1 MSSKLPFI
9 SPPIRS
15 LSLTPSIPSATKH
28 SECKIVNGVKVMYV
42 VDDDKKQNQQSKQ
55 TTSK

>member
-15 LSLTPSIPSATKH
+15 TSLTPYTLNISKH
-28 SECKIVNGVKVMYV
+28 FEYKTINGHKVKYL
-42 VDDDKKQNQQSKQ
+42 VDNDKQENQQSKQ
-55 TTSK
+55 NTSK